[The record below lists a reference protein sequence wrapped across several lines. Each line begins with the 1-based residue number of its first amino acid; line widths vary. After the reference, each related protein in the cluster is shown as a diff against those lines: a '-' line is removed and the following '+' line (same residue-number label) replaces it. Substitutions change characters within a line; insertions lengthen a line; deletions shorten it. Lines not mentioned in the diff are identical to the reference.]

1 MSKKFDVIIIG
12 SGIGGLTIA
21 SLLSKNKKVLLL
33 EKNNNFGGYC
43 AAFKRKGYRFESAV
57 QAINGL
63 YKGSPIYEVLKKSQ
77 ALNGVKIV
85 RPRHLYRSI
94 FPDYDIS
101 VPQANINKYKT
112 LLFSLFPDEKNNIIN
127 LFDTLKS
134 IYLEMSR
141 FYRKKTLAKSPFIL
155 KYGRRSLQ
163 ELMDGFTKNKKLR
176 AVISQY
182 WMYRGLPPTK
192 LSAITFAYIWY
203 DYTANGSYFPKD
215 GMHSIMQNLVDF
227 IKNNNGV
234 ILHDREVN
242 KLFVDFDRITEL
254 GLENSSRY
262 EADMVIS
269 NIDVFKTFGMV
280 VSGDTL
286 DIESFL
292 SKLKN
297 NFLSISAFKIYL
309 GLNIDVRK
317 IGIKDYEIFVNP
329 SYDAESMYQA
339 SLNNEFEKV
348 PYSITIYSNLSD
360 SFCKKG
366 KSVVSIGL
374 LSGYDFWRN
383 LTRSEYKQKKEEM
396 AEIILSRCEKVIPGL
411 RKYIKVKTIATPL
424 TMERYTGNSNGSIYG
439 WNKKSLIEEIRFMN
453 PTTPIKNL
461 LLSSHWTKMGG
472 GIGGVLL
479 SSDRVY
485 NLINNKA

>member
-1 MSKKFDVIIIG
+1 MNKSYDVIIIG
-12 SGIGGLTIA
+12 SGIGGLVTG

-43 AAFKRKGYRFESAV
+43 ATFKRKGFRFESAV

-63 YKGSPIYEVLKKSQ
+63 YAGSPIYEILKRSQ
-77 ALNGVKIV
+77 ALKGVKIIK
-85 RPRHLYRSI
+85 PRHLYRSI
-94 FPDYDIS
+94 FPDYDIR

-112 LLFSLFPDEKNNIIN
+112 LLFSIFPEEKNNIIN
-127 LFDTLKS
+127 IFDTFKS
-134 IYLEMSR
+134 IYLEMKR
-141 FYRKKTLAKSPFIL
+141 FYKERTLAKSPFIL
-155 KYGRRSLQ
+155 KYGRRSLK
-163 ELMDGFTKNKKLR
+163 ELLDGFTKNEKLQ
-176 AVISQY
+176 AIISQY
-182 WMYRGLPPTK
+182 WMYRGLQPTK

-203 DYTANGSYFPKD
+203 DYTANGSYFPKE
-215 GMHSIMQNLVDF
+215 GMYGIIKNLVDS
-227 IKNNNGV
+227 IKDNNGT
-234 ILHDREVN
+234 ILHDREAS
-242 KLFVDFDRITEL
+242 KLFVDFDRVTEL
-254 GLENSSRY
+254 ELENSSRY

-269 NIDVFKTFGMV
+269 NIDVFKTFGMIV
-280 VSGDTL
+280 DGETHGV
-286 DIESFL
+286 ESFL

-297 NFLSISAFKIYL
+297 NSLSISACKIYL
-309 GLNIDVRK
+309 GLNIDVRS

-329 SYDAESMYQA
+329 SYDMESMYQA

-366 KSVVSIGL
+366 NSVVSIGL

-396 AEIILSRCEKVIPGL
+396 AERILSRCEKVIPGL
-411 RKYIKVKTIATPL
+411 RKYISVKVIATPL